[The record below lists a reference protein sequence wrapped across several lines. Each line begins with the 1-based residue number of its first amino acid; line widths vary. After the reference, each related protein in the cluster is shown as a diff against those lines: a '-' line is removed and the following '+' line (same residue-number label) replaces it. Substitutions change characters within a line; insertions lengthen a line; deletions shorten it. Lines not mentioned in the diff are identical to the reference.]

1 MTRAKVKWR
10 RLVFSTFYL
19 IFDLV
24 ISEIFDLVIPEI
36 FGEYFKYFL
45 RHFENFDEKSQG

>member
-24 ISEIFDLVIPEI
+24 IPEI
-36 FGEYFKYFL
+36 FGGKFKYFL